1 MSLPISGGNPNP
13 NPNRAPTHRGLDFTR
28 AMKLG
33 SDLGDEVDEGPIT
46 FDLVDELSAERGI
59 PHSHLYASAAISTEL
74 EFDRTTEKVTF
85 ELCGGKCQL
94 WGALERI
101 DQLVDIRI
109 ERAEAGK
116 KVFNIAAKSCLDKC
130 EHAPVIAL
138 HTPDGTAVLT
148 NASEKDLAEAVAE
161 ACGE

>member
-1 MSLPISGGNPNP
+1 MSLPISGGKP
-13 NPNRAPTHRGLDFTR
+13 NPNRPPTHKGLDFAR

-33 SDLGDEVDEGPIT
+33 SDLGDEVDDGPIT
-46 FDLVDELSAERGI
+46 FELVDEIATERGI

-74 EFDRTTEKVTF
+74 EFDRTSEPVTF
-85 ELCGGKCQL
+85 EFCGGKCQL

-109 ERAEAGK
+109 EREEAGASL
-116 KVFNIAAKSCLDKC
+116 FNIAAKSCLDKC
-130 EHAPVIAL
+130 DHAPVVAV

-148 NASEKDLAEAVAE
+148 NATEKTIAEAVAE
-161 ACGE
+161 ACGG